1 MHARAQRL
9 ICFIAAAVLAVLGGA
24 LVLEVED
31 TLEDRRL
38 DDFRVESERVTLAID
53 AAMTRLNDRL
63 KAIGAYLVTS
73 EAVTESEFALF
84 IASTDLFAENDIR
97 VASILPVIRPVHVP
111 VLNRELQERDGFRKE
126 LGYPEVRIRKPVT
139 RDVVMPVLYTE
150 TPDGRRRAVGLDI
163 ASNRNRREAAE
174 QAIATGKTQL
184 SAPLRFFNSPE
195 EGVPGMI
202 LIRAVSSGNLGL
214 PMEVAGDDRMVL
226 VAFGFTPQTMIG
238 NLLRRSDLGRIGV
251 EIHDVTAGEP
261 QPVAN
266 IPVQG
271 APGAFSREQRLEV
284 AGRTWSITYEA
295 GPVYMATVGNWW
307 LYLIAGVAFVL
318 LIALTFAIDKLIRR
332 REILASAVEERTVQL
347 RLMNEQLAAAATRA
361 HAASDAKSEFLAHM
375 SHELRT
381 PLNALIGFSDMLSS
395 EIHGPLG
402 HRKYVEY
409 AHDMQLA
416 GSHLLALI
424 SDILDLARV
433 EAGATEID
441 EDGIVVGDL
450 LRDCAR
456 ITAAQAQ
463 ARLVAVSVDCGP
475 TLPPLLAD
483 ERLIRQVVLNLV
495 SNAIKYNRPQGRV
508 TIAADK
514 DESGGIRIRVIDTGI
529 GIDPEDME
537 HVLEPFGQA
546 RFSETAAVGG
556 TGLGLALAR
565 RFVELHGGTLTLEST
580 PRLGTTVTVR
590 FPKARSGR
598 TPLAHAM

>member
-9 ICFIAAAVLAVLGGA
+9 ICFAAAAVLAVLGGA

-53 AAMTRLNDRL
+53 GAMTRLNDRL
-63 KAIGAYLVTS
+63 KAIGAFLVTS
-73 EAVTESEFALF
+73 ETVTEAEFALF
-84 IASTDLFAENDIR
+84 IDSTDLFAENDIR
-97 VASILPVIRPVHVP
+97 AVSILPVIDSDQVP
-111 VLNRELQERDGFRKE
+111 ALNRELQARKSSREE
-126 LGYPEVRIRKPVT
+126 LGYPAVRIRTPVT
-139 RDVVMPVLYTE
+139 RDVVMPILYTE
-150 TPDGRRRAVGLDI
+150 TPEGRRRAIGLDI
-163 ASNRNRREAAE
+163 ASNKNRRDAAE
-174 QAIATGKTQL
+174 QAIATGEARL
-184 SAPLRFFNSPE
+184 SAPLRFYSSPE
-195 EGVPGMI
+195 ETVPGMI
-202 LIRAVSSGNLGL
+202 LVRAISHGNLGL
-214 PMEVAGDDRMVL
+214 PMAVTARDRPVL
-226 VAFGFTPQTMIG
+226 VAFGFTPQAMIG
-238 NLLRRSDLGRIGV
+238 NLLRRIELGRIGV
-251 EIHDVTAGEP
+251 DVHDVTAGEP
-261 QPVAN
+261 LPVAD
-266 IPVQG
+266 IPVR
-271 APGAFSREQRLEV
+271 AMPGAFSREQRLEV
-284 AGRTWSITYEA
+284 AGRTWSIAYTA
-295 GPVYMATVGNWW
+295 GPVYMETAANWW

-347 RLMNEQLAAAATRA
+347 RLMNEQLAAAAARA

-441 EDGIVVGDL
+441 EDGIVVEDL

-463 ARLVAVSVDCGP
+463 ARLVAVTVECAP
-475 TLPPLLAD
+475 KLPPLLAD
-483 ERLIRQVVLNLV
+483 ERLVRQVVLNLI

-508 TIAADK
+508 TITADK
-514 DESGGIRIRVIDTGI
+514 DGRGGIRIRVIDTGI
-529 GIDPEDME
+529 GIDPADMA

-546 RFSETAAVGG
+546 RSSQTAATGG

-580 PRLGTTVTVR
+580 PCQGTTVTVR
-590 FPKARSGR
+590 FPQARSGR
-598 TPLAHAM
+598 ATLAHAM